1 MNRNKCA
8 ECKFYKRIYRQFR
21 YRYFR
26 EPMFYCTAKE
36 EILEEFCGCKNRQ
49 TERKRCDLSAARI
62 KKVENDVLRIGE
74 ILKDR

>member
-1 MNRNKCA
+1 
-8 ECKFYKRIYRQFR
+8 
-21 YRYFR
+21 
-26 EPMFYCTAKE
+26 MFYCTAKE

>member
-1 MNRNKCA
+1 
-8 ECKFYKRIYRQFR
+8 
-21 YRYFR
+21 
-26 EPMFYCTAKE
+26 MFYCTAKE
-36 EILEEFCGCKNRQ
+36 EILEEFSGCKNRQ